1 MKPEILNRHLPIVAI
16 VGRPNVGKSTL
27 FNRMTGRR
35 KAVVLDTPGVTRDRN
50 YHVAEWNG
58 TRMLVV
64 DTGGYES
71 EPTHE
76 LSAAMREQTQL
87 AIDEADVIIH
97 VVDAEEPL
105 NPTDSEIQQL
115 LRRAGKPVLV
125 AVNKCDNE
133 SRRLAAMAEFSA
145 LGVDVFPISALH
157 GLRTGELL
165 DAVVDAL
172 PKHSEED
179 EAALAEREGIRV
191 AVVGRPNVGKSTLVN
206 KILGYER
213 VIASPVPG
221 TTRDPVDT
229 TFTYNDKVYTLIDTA
244 GIRRRGKIERG
255 CENLSVLAA
264 LMSLERCDVAL
275 IVVDALEGLT
285 DQDAH
290 VAGYAVDAGCG
301 CIIVIN
307 KWDAVEK
314 DEKTAGAFVKALR
327 AEWGFLKHAP
337 VVHVS
342 ALTGLRVPR
351 IFELVDQV
359 YAEYTK
365 RIDTSELNQWLQQA
379 LGRQSPPIHKGR
391 QLKIK
396 YVTQTGTK
404 PPTFTFFVNDPEL
417 LYYSYERY
425 LANRLR
431 ERFGF
436 EGVPIRLRFREK

>member
-1 MKPEILNRHLPIVAI
+1 MKREIIHRHLPIVAI

-71 EPTHE
+71 EPTHA

-87 AIDEADVIIH
+87 AIDEADAIVL
-97 VVDAEEPL
+97 VVNVDEPHH
-105 NPTDSEIQQL
+105 PTDHEILEL
-115 LRRAGKPVLV
+115 LRKAQKPVFL

-133 SRRLAAMAEFSA
+133 ERRLAAATEFSA
-145 LGVDVFPISALH
+145 MGVELFPISALH
-157 GLRTGELL
+157 GLRIAELL
-165 DAVVDAL
+165 DAVVSVL
-172 PKHSEED
+172 PKRTEEE
-179 EAALAEREGIRV
+179 EAELEAREGIRV

-229 TFTYNDKVYTLIDTA
+229 TFRYGDKVYTLIDTA
-244 GIRRRGKIERG
+244 GIRRRGKIQRG
-255 CENLSVLAA
+255 VENLSVLAA

-275 IVVDALEGLT
+275 ILVDATEGIT

-301 CIIVIN
+301 CIIVVN
-307 KWDAVEK
+307 KWDVVEK

-342 ALTGLRVPR
+342 ALTGQRVPR
-351 IFELVDQV
+351 LFELIDRV
-359 YAEYTK
+359 YGEYTR
-365 RIDTSELNQWLQQA
+365 RIDTSELNEWLQRA
-379 LGRQSPPIHKGR
+379 LVRLSPPIQKGR

-396 YVTQTGTK
+396 YVTQTGCK

-417 LYYSYERY
+417 VHYSYERY

-431 ERFGF
+431 ETYGF